1 MNLNSNTEMN
11 ISFIIIDDDYVSNLI
26 CRKIVKHVLPEVN
39 LQSFTNAEEALAY
52 IKSFYVYPCKNKTI
66 LLLDINMPI
75 LSGWDFIERFENFDT
90 YIKEQ
95 LKIYMLSSSIDQCDK
110 DNAVKNKNVCGYIE
124 KPLTIEIIEK
134 IVFSKPDIF

>member
-39 LQSFTNAEEALAY
+39 LQSFTNPEEALAY
-52 IKSFYVYPCKNKTI
+52 IKSFYAYPCKNKTI